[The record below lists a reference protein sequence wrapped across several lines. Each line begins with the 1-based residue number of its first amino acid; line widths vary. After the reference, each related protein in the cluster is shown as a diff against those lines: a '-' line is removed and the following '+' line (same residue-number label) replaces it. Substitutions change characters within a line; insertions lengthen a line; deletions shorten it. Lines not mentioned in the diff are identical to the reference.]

1 MAKGDIKMR
10 PRAQRAQ
17 IRLFYTVCFVIL
29 ITRQMFAL
37 IQAGRNTNKMLEE
50 LRQTQVET
58 GGDHSFIPKCYFYAN
73 ERGRN

>member
-10 PRAQRAQ
+10 PRAQRDQ
-17 IRLFYTVCFVIL
+17 IRLLYTVCFVIL

-50 LRQTQVET
+50 LRQTQV
-58 GGDHSFIPKCYFYAN
+58 
-73 ERGRN
+73 